1 VGYSERVKHLLRVTA
16 LTALVAVAAG
26 CGGTSPSPGQSA
38 DPSGRQGCT
47 DAWPAAGQAT
57 STGPLPLL
65 ANSDLAPGPT
75 RLIVGLVDSA
85 SFPLGSPDWNLTSE
99 VFDITTDGCTP
110 LAAAT
115 PLPFTWA
122 ITNVR
127 GFFIGTTTIPVGA
140 REIGIAISGTD
151 AAGAQVL
158 VRVTTSVQPAGI
170 APRPGNKA
178 PNIATP
184 IAATDPHG
192 VAGVS
197 TDAEPRASFYT
208 HSAAK
213 LIATGTPFLIAFAS
227 PAFCVSQACGPTL
240 QLLKDAADRHPDVVI
255 VHVEPYQMSWNGT
268 RLIPVLAASGGLQPN
283 SIVDAW
289 QLPVEPWIFT
299 VGRDGRIVRSYEG
312 IISPDELDAALAELE
327 TP

>member
-1 VGYSERVKHLLRVTA
+1 VKKLLRSAALATLATA
-16 LTALVAVAAG
+16 LIA
-26 CGGTSPSPGQSA
+26 CGGVTPTPSTSPNGTA
-38 DPSGRQGCT
+38 RHGCT
-47 DAWPAAGQAT
+47 DAWPAAGQAS

-65 ANSDLAPGPT
+65 ANSDLAPGTT
-75 RLIVGLVDSA
+75 RLIIGLVDSA
-85 SFPLGSPDWNLTSE
+85 SFPLGSPAWTLKSE

-110 LAAAT
+110 LAAAS
-115 PLPFTWA
+115 PISFAWA

-127 GFFIGTTTIPVGA
+127 GFFIGTTDIPVGA
-140 REIGIAISGTD
+140 REIGLVISGTD
-151 AAGAQVL
+151 AAGATVL
-158 VRVTTSVQPAGI
+158 IRVTAFVQTAGI

-197 TDAEPRASFYT
+197 TDPDPRLDFYT
-208 HSAAK
+208 HSASE
-213 LIATGTPFLIAFAS
+213 LLATGTPFLIAFAS

-240 QLLKDAADRHPDVVI
+240 TILKAAADQHPEVI
-255 VHVEPYQMSWNGT
+255 IIHVEPYQMSWNGT
-268 RLIPVLAASGGLQPN
+268 RLIPVLASGGGLQPT

-299 VGRDGRIVRSYEG
+299 VGRDGRILRSFEG
-312 IISPDELDAALAELE
+312 VVSPEEIDAALAELA
-327 TP
+327 TN

>member
-1 VGYSERVKHLLRVTA
+1 MKRLAQRAA
-16 LTALVAVAAG
+16 LAALCASLVA
-26 CGGTSPSPGQSA
+26 CGGATPSPSASA
-38 DPSGRQGCT
+38 NGTARHGCT
-47 DAWPAAGQAT
+47 DAWPAAGQAS

-65 ANSDLAPGPT
+65 ANSDLAPGAT

-85 SFPLGSPDWNLTSE
+85 SFPLGSPAWTLKGE

-110 LAAAT
+110 LAAAS

-127 GFFIGTTTIPVGA
+127 GFFIGTTNIPVGA
-140 REIGIAISGTD
+140 REIGLVLSGTD
-151 AAGAQVL
+151 ASGAKVL
-158 VRVTTSVQPAGI
+158 IRVTTFVQSAGI
-170 APRPGNKA
+170 APRPGNKT
-178 PNIATP
+178 PNVATP

-197 TDAEPRASFYT
+197 TDPDPRADFYT
-208 HSAAK
+208 HSASE
-213 LIATGTPFLIAFAS
+213 LLATGTPFLIAFAS

-240 QLLKDAADRHPDVVI
+240 TVLKAAADRHPGVVI
-255 VHVEPYQMSWNGT
+255 IHVEPYQMSWNGT
-268 RLIPVLAASGGLQPN
+268 RLIPVLATSGSLQPT

-299 VGRDGRIVRSYEG
+299 VGRDGRILRSLEG
-312 IISPDELDAALAELE
+312 VISPEEIDAALAELAAN
-327 TP
+327 

>member
-1 VGYSERVKHLLRVTA
+1 MLLRGIA
-16 LTALVAVAAG
+16 LTLLAATLLA
-26 CGGTSPSPGQSA
+26 CGGSAPAPSASA
-38 DPSGRQGCT
+38 SGAARHGCT
-47 DAWPAAGQAT
+47 DVWPAPGQAS

-65 ANSDLAPGPT
+65 ANSDLAPGAT
-75 RLIVGLVDSA
+75 RLIVGLVDGA
-85 SFPLGSPDWNLTSE
+85 SFPLGSPAWTLKGE
-99 VFDITTDGCTP
+99 IFDITTDGCTP

-127 GFFIGTTTIPVGA
+127 GFFIGTTNIPVGA
-140 REIGIAISGTD
+140 REIGLVISGTD
-151 AAGAQVL
+151 DAGAQVL
-158 VRVTTSVQPAGI
+158 IRVTTPVQSAGI

-178 PNIATP
+178 PNVATP

-197 TDAEPRASFYT
+197 TDPNPRADFYT
-208 HSAAK
+208 HSASE
-213 LIATGTPFLIAFAS
+213 LLATGTPFLIAFAS

-240 QLLKDAADRHPDVVI
+240 TVLKAAADRHPGVVI
-255 VHVEPYQMSWNGT
+255 IHVEPYQMSWNGT
-268 RLIPVLAASGGLQPN
+268 RLIPVLAASGSLQPN

-299 VGRDGRIVRSYEG
+299 VGRDGRILRSFEG
-312 IISPDELDAALAELE
+312 VISPAEIDAALAELAAN
-327 TP
+327 